1 MKPGLSGSI
10 GLAKLF
16 LLCLVLLAFG
26 LRLYHL
32 DYQSLWRDEMDA
44 ILFARRDLSGLVPLF
59 TTPGHNGPLY
69 YTILHFWIRLAG
81 DSEFSVRFLSL
92 VCGVLAV
99 PVIFRLGRRWVGD
112 RGGAVGALLCAT
124 SPYLVWYSQEGKMY
138 ALLFLL
144 SMLSTLVYLL
154 SLEQNRVYLWASY
167 LMVTAVSL
175 YVHLL
180 AILIV
185 PFHLLLFF
193 VTWPRYRAAWKSW
206 LATYAILALPYL
218 PLARWEVALL
228 VRPFTTGHQF
238 FWLHEILALLL
249 FAFSLNSAPYRSLLP
264 LALFVFLFLGGLV
277 LYRRRTV
284 KPGRDA
290 LQVLLTAHQESV
302 VLGLYLFVPIV
313 CLFLVS
319 LGMPIFA
326 DRYLITVVPAYL
338 LLLAGGAVA
347 VRERS
352 TGLAAVCLAGVL
364 ASNLYVV
371 TLQGHT
377 KIKSDFRCAAEYI
390 EEEGR
395 GDLLVFLIPQGRPVF
410 DYYYGDRF
418 TWVDAPY
425 TNGGMGPQGVAAEMD
440 VATHGHGEVWLVVSE
455 TELWDKQELVRQW
468 FDDHGTLLEK
478 RSCARVDVFLYSLE
492 QESERRREVC

>member
-1 MKPGLSGSI
+1 MKKPGSSGSI
-10 GLAKLF
+10 GLARLF
-16 LLCLVLLAFG
+16 LLCLVLLSFG

-69 YTILHFWIRLAG
+69 YTILHFWIHLTG

-92 VCGVLAV
+92 VCGVLAI
-99 PVIFRLGRRWVGD
+99 PLIFRLGRRWVGD

-144 SMLSTLVYLL
+144 SMVSTLFYLL
-154 SLEQNRVYLWASY
+154 ALERNRLYLWASY
-167 LMVTAVSL
+167 LVVTAASL

-185 PFHLLLFF
+185 PFHLLLFL

-206 LATYAILALPYL
+206 LATFAILALPYL

-238 FWLHEILALLL
+238 FRLHEILSILL
-249 FAFSLNSAPYRSLLP
+249 FAFSLNSAPYRNLLP
-264 LALFVFLFLGGLV
+264 LALFVFLLLGGLV
-277 LYRRRTV
+277 LYKRRSS
-284 KPGRDA
+284 KPARGA
-290 LQVLLTAHQESV
+290 PHVLLVGREESI
-302 VLGLYLFVPIV
+302 VLALYLFVPIV

-319 LGMPIFA
+319 LGMPIFT

-338 LLLAGGAVA
+338 LLLAGGVLAVK
-347 VRERS
+347 ERS
-352 TGLAAVCLAGVL
+352 TGLAVVCLAAVL
-364 ASNLYVV
+364 ASNLYVL

-377 KIKSDFRCAAEYI
+377 KIKSDFRSAAEYV
-390 EEEGR
+390 EQDGR
-395 GDLLVFLIPQGRPVF
+395 GDLLVFLIPQVRPVF
-410 DYYYGDRF
+410 EYYYGDRF
-418 TWVDAPY
+418 AWVDAPY
-425 TNGGMGPQGVAAEMD
+425 TNRGMEARDVAAEMG
-440 VATHGHGEVWLVVSE
+440 VATQGLSEVWFVVSE
-455 TELWDKQELVRQW
+455 SELWDERGLVNQW
-468 FDDHGTLLEK
+468 FESHGTLLEQ
-478 RSCARVDVFLYSLE
+478 RSYARVDVFLYELA
-492 QESERRREVC
+492 

>member
-10 GLAKLF
+10 AAARLF

-32 DYQSLWRDEMDA
+32 DYQSLWRDEVDA
-44 ILFARRDLSGLVPLF
+44 ILFARRDLSGLAPLF
-59 TTPGHNGPLY
+59 ISPGHNGPLY
-69 YTILHFWIRLAG
+69 YTILHLWIRLTG

-99 PVIFRLGRRWVGD
+99 PVIFRLGRRWMGD
-112 RGGAVGALLCAT
+112 RGGALGALLCAT

-144 SMLSTLVYLL
+144 SMVSTLVYLL
-154 SLEQNRVYLWASY
+154 ALERNRVYWWAFY
-167 LMVTAVSL
+167 LAVTAFSL

-180 AILIV
+180 AILVV
-185 PFHLLLFF
+185 PFHLLLFL

-206 LATYAILALPYL
+206 LATFAFLALPYL
-218 PLARWEVALL
+218 PLLRWEVALL

-238 FWLHEILALLL
+238 FWLHEILAILL
-249 FAFSLNSAPYRSLLP
+249 FAFSLNAAPYRNLLP
-264 LALFVFLFLGGLV
+264 LALFVFLLLGGLV
-277 LYRRRTV
+277 LYRRQPV
-284 KPGRDA
+284 KPGRG
-290 LQVLLTAHQESV
+290 VLRTVLSSHQGSV

-319 LGMPIFA
+319 LGMPIFT

-338 LLLAGGAVA
+338 LLLAGGVLA

-352 TGLAAVCLAGVL
+352 MGLAVFCLAGVL

-371 TLQGHT
+371 TLQGQT
-377 KIKSDFRCAAEYI
+377 KIKSDFRSVAEYV
-390 EEEGR
+390 EEDGR
-395 GDLLVFLIPQGRPVF
+395 GDLLVFLIPQVRPVF

-425 TNGGMGPQGVAAEMD
+425 TNSAMGPRDVAAEMD
-440 VATHGHGEVWLVVSE
+440 VATQGHHEVWLVVSE
-455 TELWDKQELVRQW
+455 AELWDERGLVKQW

-478 RSCARVDVFLYSLE
+478 RSYARVDVFLYSLE
-492 QESERRREVC
+492 QGSEGRREVC